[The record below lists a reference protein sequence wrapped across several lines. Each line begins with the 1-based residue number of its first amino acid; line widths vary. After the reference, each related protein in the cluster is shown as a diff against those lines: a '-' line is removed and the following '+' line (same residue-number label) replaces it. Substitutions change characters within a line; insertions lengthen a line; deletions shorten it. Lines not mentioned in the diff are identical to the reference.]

1 MSALN
6 ISDLPMNAELD
17 AQACREVTGGWAGFL
32 SGLFAGAPGGP
43 MGMTTNLFV
52 DYNVTNNIFQ
62 QNPVNLT
69 VGAGDGSVVAIDSLN
84 ITPVSAGSPMTFVQ
98 GTPPAA

>member
-1 MSALN
+1 MSLELN
-6 ISDLPMNAELD
+6 DLDLSTDLD
-17 AQACREVTGGWAGFL
+17 EQAYREICGGWAGFL
-32 SGLFAGAPGGP
+32 SGLFASTPGSMP
-43 MGMTTNLFV
+43 GMTNNFFI
-52 DYNVTNNIFQ
+52 DYDVTHNIFQ

-98 GTPPAA
+98 GQPPV

>member
-1 MSALN
+1 MSLELN
-6 ISDLPMNAELD
+6 DLAVSTDLD
-17 AQACREVTGGWAGFL
+17 EQAYREICGGWAGFL
-32 SGLFAGAPGGP
+32 SGLFAPTPGG
-43 MGMTTNLFV
+43 MAGMTNNFFI
-52 DYNVTNNIFQ
+52 DYDVTHNIFQ

-98 GTPPAA
+98 GSPTV

>member
-1 MSALN
+1 MTLEMKDLELN
-6 ISDLPMNAELD
+6 QELD
-17 AQACREVTGGWAGFL
+17 QQAYAEICGGWAGFL
-32 SGLFAGAPGGP
+32 SGLFAPSQGGMP
-43 MGMTTNLFV
+43 GMTSNFYI
-52 DYNVTNNIFQ
+52 DYDVTHNIFQ

-98 GTPPAA
+98 GSPAI